1 VAMNLPSQVFKPVVS
16 LLSPIE
22 PSVYEARGRM
32 PSDQLGVT
40 RLTYQQAYER
50 AQEEGKRL
58 GLTAAI
64 GELYYSFEYNFYGA
78 GFGQHDT
85 EAHGKSWLFFHGTDG
100 RLLGQEIAGQGT
112 LGERFYR
119 LQLPIHG
126 GRIIGF
132 TGQVLIAVLGL
143 VIAVLSV
150 TGIYIWWRKWLAR
163 RSSKMRQR

>member
-1 VAMNLPSQVFKPVVS
+1 MNLPSQVFKPAVS

-32 PSDQLGVT
+32 PPSELGVT
-40 RLTYQQAYER
+40 QLSYQQAYER
-50 AQEEGKRL
+50 ALVEGKRL

-78 GFGQHDT
+78 GFGHHDT

-132 TGQVLIAVLGL
+132 TGQVIIAVLGV
-143 VIAVLSV
+143 VIAGLSG
-150 TGIYIWWRKWLAR
+150 TGVYIWWRKWQAR
-163 RSSKMRQR
+163 RISQARKTA